1 MTNAE
6 VRKRIYK
13 VLNQL
18 SCIGCL
24 SVYEQVSRTS
34 HLTKESED
42 FINRIVVRFNSLFRD
57 YEVKFVVL
65 FLHLIKNGISVG
77 NTRINAVQTG
87 VYGIVPR
94 V

>member
-1 MTNAE
+1 MVITGWLDKKFPSVIFSKRIICMTNAE

-42 FINRIVVRFNSLFRD
+42 FINRIVVRFNSLFKD
-57 YEVKFVVL
+57 YEVK
-65 FLHLIKNGISVG
+65 
-77 NTRINAVQTG
+77 
-87 VYGIVPR
+87 
-94 V
+94 